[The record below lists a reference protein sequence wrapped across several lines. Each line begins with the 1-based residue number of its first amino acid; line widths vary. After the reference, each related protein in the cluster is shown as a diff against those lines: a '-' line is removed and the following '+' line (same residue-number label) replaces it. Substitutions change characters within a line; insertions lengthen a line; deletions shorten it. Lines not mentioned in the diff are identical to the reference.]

1 MTTKQLRYF
10 FVLCRE
16 AGRRIEQGSVAGQKI
31 TKAEASIVLT
41 MYENHE
47 RVSMEYIDTLGRGPE
62 VRTVH
67 CSCPSH
73 LPLNI
78 HFPPQPD
85 VLTHPT
91 TWVYCHDE
99 MSGVQRMWIDDL
111 LDSLRVPPAASKK
124 GTLGLTLGQAAYL
137 IHILRM
143 EKGKPVQQRKD
154 GRWLDNA
161 VTLAME
167 EVPLPDE
174 IDDED
179 YESDESSDGEQGD
192 MDEMDEDAEE
202 EEAYERMDVDLTEE
216 VKELEQEAAEV
227 KMKTA

>member
-1 MTTKQLRYF
+1 MSRWIGYTPDMWASGGEPMTNKQLRYF

-62 VRTVH
+62 
-67 CSCPSH
+67 
-73 LPLNI
+73 
-78 HFPPQPD
+78 PD

-91 TWVYCHDE
+91 TWVHCHDE

-143 EKGKPVQQRKD
+143 EKGKLVQQRKD

-179 YESDESSDGEQGD
+179 YKSEESSDGEESE

-216 VKELEQEAAEV
+216 VKELEQEVAEV